1 MKRFVAAL
9 SLIIG
14 LHLVGG
20 TSTAHAE
27 QRYVLMSPKDI
38 KGVGAN
44 CLIPDSFYLTFST
57 NKSGA
62 VKLGKKSVRAHNGSA
77 TFSTTRS
84 QKAIGRVIT
93 TRIRGERVVVTEFAA
108 SLKDKASCTYTFKSQ
123 RVS

>member
-57 NKSGA
+57 N
-62 VKLGKKSVRAHNGSA
+62 SVRAHKGSA

-84 QKAIGRVIT
+84 QKAVGRVIT